1 MFNHFQ
7 IEPGKSAMVRS
18 QESVAYSASRGD
30 VDLFLQVVVVV
41 VVVVV
46 AVVAVAVAVVVVV
59 VVVVVLVVVLVVAA
73 VVWAQDHLGA
83 TPSNALEI

>member
-41 VVVVV
+41 VVVV
-46 AVVAVAVAVVVVV
+46 AVVAVAVV

-83 TPSNALEI
+83 MPSNALEI